1 MTQSAPA
8 KSASERAA
16 EMLAEAAEMDL
27 ALARRVHA
35 RAMAAED
42 DAALAELTR
51 AQNRALRSMRQSLAL
66 AARLGEI
73 RARADLVRGQA
84 ERARGETAQAERPR
98 KDDYPGLR
106 RRGRELAQAAGRV
119 ILRYTECE
127 EEREALFEFLDDVIL
142 GLDPRGDFSPETLD
156 AQVHAFCDEM
166 DIPAALYTRWRE
178 LPPVAFEDE
187 AGNGPDA
194 PEPAP
199 AAADSG

>member
-8 KSASERAA
+8 QSAA

-73 RARADLVRGQA
+73 RARADLVRAQA
-84 ERARGETAQAERPR
+84 QRARGETAQAQAERPR

-156 AQVHAFCDEM
+156 AQVHGFCDEM

-178 LPPVAFEDE
+178 LPLVAFEDE